1 MSKSKK
7 ITKKFDSFISK
18 LDNRTIV
25 IIAFIAVIGGLLLI
39 SYDYLKGKNPTI
51 KTVMLKDF
59 AKELGYILDK
69 YKPSFLPRK
78 EEKLEEVEE

>member
-39 SYDYLKGKNPTI
+39 SYDYLKGKKKYGI
-51 KTVMLKDF
+51 SK
-59 AKELGYILDK
+59 GQYI
-69 YKPSFLPRK
+69 FI
-78 EEKLEEVEE
+78 